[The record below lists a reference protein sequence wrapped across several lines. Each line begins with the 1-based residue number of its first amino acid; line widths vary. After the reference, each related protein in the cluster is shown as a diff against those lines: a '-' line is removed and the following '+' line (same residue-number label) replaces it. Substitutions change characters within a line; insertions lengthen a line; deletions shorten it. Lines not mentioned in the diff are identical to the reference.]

1 LLACR
6 RFFFGW
12 LAAIPFFASFCL
24 SRLKAWKPPGLS
36 ICPAKPA
43 LLQWFPGKAGF
54 LEWHGRKT
62 IHAMLPERKSRDGP
76 ASQWGQFK
84 RPEGVLWRYSPLLLL
99 VLAAAFG
106 FAVWG
111 VLRPLPRRLEA
122 VPVGILALAFL
133 SGLYLWVR
141 KRMLLRGLRAR
152 ANTLSEKQAE
162 QLLQV
167 LSHSQHGYRDLIDS
181 FDHAVFTI
189 SLDGRIR
196 LLNRRF
202 AEILGIAPAEVV
214 NHFLEE
220 YLSEPARNEAT
231 QGLPRFL
238 EERSWSGVVRV
249 RLRKTGEVRYFD
261 CVLQGAGRGG
271 RVEEISGLARDVTS
285 QRVSEERFTQLFQ
298 SLQEGVYFSTPEGT
312 LLDANPALVRMLGYS
327 SRGELLA
334 VNAVE
339 HYANPADRRALAEA
353 VEKHGAVHD
362 LPLTLRRKDGSLIHC
377 LDSCTGTRDEKG
389 VVVRYQGTLVDIT
402 QRLLME
408 RRLHQEQEFA
418 RRLIDCFPDAI
429 VVLDR
434 DERYIFVSPRIEELL
449 GFTPLEFLGQPA
461 GEHAEPGYKPRIKE
475 SIGALMSGKS
485 SSEELEY
492 RAVHKDGSPRVIRA
506 NGAPLLDAGGK
517 IIGVVASI
525 RDVTRS
531 KQVEEQLLQTEKLA
545 VVGQMIAGVAHE
557 LNNPLTAILGVSDLL
572 RERATDAAS
581 RHQTELV
588 QQQARRAANI
598 VQSLLTFS
606 RPSAAAQETIQLA
619 ELVQRA
625 LNLQQGSLRK
635 YKIDVDLR
643 AEPAD
648 LPPVRGDSGQL
659 LQVFLNLIVN
669 AEQAIRETRD
679 HGLLRV
685 RLGRAGNMLSISF
698 EDDGAG
704 VPRELLPRIFDPFF
718 TTKRPG
724 GGAGLGLT
732 ICLAIAKEHG
742 GTIEALNA
750 PGGGAVFRVLL
761 PAASPAK
768 PSEQPSALRS
778 VASVP
783 PSLRGHSVLV
793 VDDEESI
800 RELLES
806 GLSAR
811 GLHVE
816 CVPSSEEALARLSA
830 RSYDA
835 ILCDFNLPGLSGEQ
849 FFHQL
854 CARGG
859 GAAPRFLFM
868 TGDLLDASVLKTF
881 ERMGARIVQKPFQIS
896 QLAAILAEFF
906 ESVTTKAD

>member
-1 LLACR
+1 
-6 RFFFGW
+6 
-12 LAAIPFFASFCL
+12 
-24 SRLKAWKPPGLS
+24 
-36 ICPAKPA
+36 
-43 LLQWFPGKAGF
+43 
-54 LEWHGRKT
+54 
-62 IHAMLPERKSRDGP
+62 MLPEKKSRDGP
-76 ASQWGQFK
+76 TSQWEQSE
-84 RPEGVLWRYSPLLLL
+84 RREGVLWRYSPLLLL
-99 VLAAAFG
+99 LLAEAFG
-106 FAVWG
+106 LSVWG
-111 VLRPLPRRLEA
+111 VLHPLPRRLEA
-122 VPVGILALAFL
+122 VPVGIFAFVFL
-133 SGLYLWVR
+133 LGLYFWAR
-141 KRMLLRGLRAR
+141 KRRLLRGFRGSP
-152 ANTLSEKQAE
+152 ANTLTEKQAE

-202 AEILGIAPAEVV
+202 AEILGTAPAEVV
-214 NHFLEE
+214 SHFLEE

-231 QGLPRFL
+231 QGLARFL

-261 CVLQGAGRGG
+261 CVLQGAGQGG
-271 RVEEISGLARDVTS
+271 QVEEITGLARDVTS

-298 SLQEGVYFSTPEGT
+298 SLQEGVYFSTPEGK
-312 LLDANPALVRMLGYS
+312 LLDANPALVRMLGYA
-327 SRGELLA
+327 SREELLA

-339 HYANPADRRALAEA
+339 QYANPADRLALVEA
-353 VEKHGAVHD
+353 VEKHGAVHE

-377 LDSCTGTRDEKG
+377 LDSCTGTRGDKG

-402 QRLLME
+402 QRLIME
-408 RRLHQEQEFA
+408 KRLHQEQEFA

-461 GEHAEPGYKPRIKE
+461 GQHAEPGYKPKIKE
-475 SIGALMSGKS
+475 SIGALMSGRS

-506 NGAPLLDAGGK
+506 NGAPLLDAGGR

-606 RPSAAAQETIQLA
+606 RPSAAAQETIPLA

-625 LNLQQGSLRK
+625 LNLQQDALRK
-635 YKIDVDLR
+635 NKIEVDLR
-643 AEPAD
+643 AGPAD

-669 AEQAIRETRD
+669 AEQAIREVRD

-685 RLGRAGNMLSISF
+685 SLGRAGDMLSISF

-704 VPRELLPRIFDPFF
+704 VPPELLTKIFDPFF

-750 PGGGAVFRVLL
+750 PGGGAVLRMLL
-761 PAASPAK
+761 PAALPAK
-768 PSEQPSALRS
+768 PSESAAPRS
-778 VASVP
+778 VASAP

-811 GLHVE
+811 GLQVE

-849 FFHQL
+849 LFNQL
-854 CARGG
+854 RARGDG
-859 GAAPRFLFM
+859 TAPRFLFM
-868 TGDLLDASVLKTF
+868 TGDFIDASDLKAF
-881 ERMGARIVQKPFQIS
+881 ERKGARIVQKPFQIS

-906 ESVTTKAD
+906 ESVIAKAD

>member
-1 LLACR
+1 
-6 RFFFGW
+6 
-12 LAAIPFFASFCL
+12 
-24 SRLKAWKPPGLS
+24 
-36 ICPAKPA
+36 
-43 LLQWFPGKAGF
+43 
-54 LEWHGRKT
+54 
-62 IHAMLPERKSRDGP
+62 MLPEKKSRDGP
-76 ASQWGQFK
+76 TSQEGQFE
-84 RPEGVLWRYSPLLLL
+84 RREGALWRYTPLVLL
-99 VLAAAFG
+99 VVAAAF
-106 FAVWG
+106 ALSVWG
-111 VLRPLPRRLEA
+111 VLHPLPRRLEA
-122 VPVGILALAFL
+122 VPFGIFVLVFL
-133 SGLYLWVR
+133 LGLYFWDR
-141 KRMLLRGLRAR
+141 KRRLLRGFRAG
-152 ANTLSEKQAE
+152 ATNTLSEKQAE

-202 AEILGIAPAEVV
+202 AEILGMAPAELVD
-214 NHFLEE
+214 HFLEE
-220 YLSEPARNEAT
+220 YVSEPARNEAT
-231 QGLPRFL
+231 QGLARLL
-238 EERSWSGVVRV
+238 EDGSWSGVVRV
-249 RLRKTGEVRYFD
+249 RLRRTGEVRYFD

-271 RVEEISGLARDVTS
+271 VEEISVLARDVTS

-298 SLQEGVYFSTPEGT
+298 SLQEGVYFSTPDGK
-312 LLDANPALVRMLGYS
+312 LLDANPALVRMLGYA
-327 SRGELLA
+327 SREELLA

-339 HYANPADRRALAEA
+339 QYANPADRLVLAEA
-353 VEKHGAVHD
+353 VEKHGSVHEM
-362 LPLTLRRKDGSLIHC
+362 PLTLRRKDGSLIHC

-389 VVVRYQGTLVDIT
+389 VLVRYQGTLVDIT
-402 QRLLME
+402 QRLIME
-408 RRLHQEQEFA
+408 KRLHQEQEFA

-449 GFTPLEFLGQPA
+449 GFTPLEFLGQPV
-461 GEHAEPGYKPRIKE
+461 GEHAEPGYKPQIKE

-485 SSEELEY
+485 GSEELEY

-506 NGAPLLDAGGK
+506 NGAPLFDAAGK

-572 RERATDAAS
+572 RERATDDAA
-581 RHQTELV
+581 RRQTELV

-606 RPSAAAQETIQLA
+606 RPSAAAQETISLA
-619 ELVQRA
+619 DLVQRA
-625 LNLQQGSLRK
+625 LNLQQDSLRK
-635 YKIDVDLR
+635 NKIDVELR

-685 RLGRAGNMLSISF
+685 RLGRAANMLSISF
-698 EDDGAG
+698 DDDGAG
-704 VPRELLPRIFDPFF
+704 VPPELLHKIFDPFF

-768 PSEQPSALRS
+768 PSEPAAPRS
-778 VASVP
+778 VASAP

-811 GLHVE
+811 GLQVE
-816 CVPSSEEALARLSA
+816 CVPSSEEALVRLSA

-849 FFHQL
+849 LFDQL
-854 CARGG
+854 RARTDST
-859 GAAPRFLFM
+859 APRFLFM
-868 TGDLLDASVLKTF
+868 TGDFLDASDLKAF
-881 ERMGARIVQKPFQIS
+881 ERKGARIVQKPFQIS

-906 ESVTTKAD
+906 ESVATKAD

>member
-1 LLACR
+1 
-6 RFFFGW
+6 
-12 LAAIPFFASFCL
+12 
-24 SRLKAWKPPGLS
+24 
-36 ICPAKPA
+36 
-43 LLQWFPGKAGF
+43 
-54 LEWHGRKT
+54 
-62 IHAMLPERKSRDGP
+62 MLPEKKSRDGP
-76 ASQWGQFK
+76 TPQGGQFE
-84 RPEGVLWRYSPLLLL
+84 RREGVLWRYSPLVLL
-99 VLAAAFG
+99 VVAAAF
-106 FAVWG
+106 ALSVWG
-111 VLRPLPRRLEA
+111 VLHPLPRRLEA
-122 VPVGILALAFL
+122 VPFGIFVLVFL
-133 SGLYLWVR
+133 FGLYFWAR
-141 KRMLLRGLRAR
+141 KRRLLRGFRAG
-152 ANTLSEKQAE
+152 ATNTLSEKQAE

-202 AEILGIAPAEVV
+202 AEILGMAPAELVG
-214 NHFLEE
+214 HSLEE
-220 YLSEPARNEAT
+220 YVSEPALNEAT
-231 QGLPRFL
+231 QALPRFL
-238 EERSWSGVVRV
+238 EEGSWSGVVRV
-249 RLRKTGEVRYFD
+249 RLRRTGEVRYFD
-261 CVLQGAGRGG
+261 CVLQGPGPDG
-271 RVEEISGLARDVTS
+271 RVEEISALARDVTS

-298 SLQEGVYFSTPEGT
+298 SLQEGVYFSTPDGK

-327 SRGELLA
+327 SREELLA
-334 VNAVE
+334 VSAVE
-339 HYANPADRRALAEA
+339 QYANPADRLVLAEA
-353 VEKHGAVHD
+353 VEKHGSVHEM
-362 LPLTLRRKDGSLIHC
+362 PLTLRRKDGSLIHC

-389 VVVRYQGTLVDIT
+389 VMVRYQGTLVDIT
-402 QRLLME
+402 QRLIME
-408 RRLHQEQEFA
+408 KRLHQEQEFA

-461 GEHAEPGYKPRIKE
+461 GEHAEPGYKPQIKE

-506 NGAPLLDAGGK
+506 NGAPLVDAAGK

-572 RERATDAAS
+572 RERATDDAA
-581 RHQTELV
+581 RRQTELV

-606 RPSAAAQETIQLA
+606 RPSAAAQETISLRD
-619 ELVQRA
+619 LVQRA
-625 LNLQQGSLRK
+625 LNLQQDSLRK
-635 YKIDVDLR
+635 NKIDVELR

-685 RLGRAGNMLSISF
+685 RLGRAANMLSISF

-704 VPRELLPRIFDPFF
+704 VPPELLHKIFDPFF

-750 PGGGAVFRVLL
+750 PGGGAVLRVLL
-761 PAASPAK
+761 PAASPVK
-768 PSEQPSALRS
+768 PSEPAAPRS
-778 VASVP
+778 VASA
-783 PSLRGHSVLV
+783 PSALRGHSVLV

-811 GLHVE
+811 GLQVE

-849 FFHQL
+849 LFDQL
-854 CARGG
+854 RAR
-859 GAAPRFLFM
+859 ADSTAPRFLFM
-868 TGDLLDASVLKTF
+868 TGDFLDASDLKAF
-881 ERMGARIVQKPFQIS
+881 ERKGARIVQKPFQIS

>member
-1 LLACR
+1 
-6 RFFFGW
+6 
-12 LAAIPFFASFCL
+12 
-24 SRLKAWKPPGLS
+24 
-36 ICPAKPA
+36 
-43 LLQWFPGKAGF
+43 
-54 LEWHGRKT
+54 
-62 IHAMLPERKSRDGP
+62 MLPEKKSRDGP
-76 ASQWGQFK
+76 TSRWGQFE
-84 RPEGVLWRYSPLLLL
+84 RREGVLWRYRPLLLL
-99 VLAAAFG
+99 ILAAAFG
-106 FAVWG
+106 FSVWG
-111 VLRPLPRRLEA
+111 VLHPLPPRFEA
-122 VPVGILALAFL
+122 VPVGIFVLVFL
-133 SGLYLWVR
+133 FDLYFWVH
-141 KRMLLRGLRAR
+141 KRRLLRGFRTGAT
-152 ANTLSEKQAE
+152 NTLSEKQAE

-202 AEILGIAPAEVV
+202 AEILGMAPAEVI

-220 YLSEPARNEAT
+220 YLSEPTRNET
-231 QGLPRFL
+231 MQGLARFL

-249 RLRKTGEVRYFD
+249 RLRNTGEVRYFD
-261 CVLQGAGRGG
+261 CVLQGASRGG

-285 QRVSEERFTQLFQ
+285 QRISEERFTQLFQ
-298 SLQEGVYFSTPEGT
+298 SLQEGVYFSTPEGK
-312 LLDANPALVRMLGYS
+312 LLDANPALVRMLGYA
-327 SRGELLA
+327 SREELLA
-334 VNAVE
+334 VNALE
-339 HYANPADRRALAEA
+339 RYANPADRLALVEA
-353 VEKHGAVHD
+353 VEKHGAVHE

-389 VVVRYQGTLVDIT
+389 VMVRYQGTLVDIT
-402 QRLLME
+402 QRLIME
-408 RRLHQEQEFA
+408 KRLHQEQEFA
-418 RRLIDCFPDAI
+418 HRLIDCFPDAI

-461 GEHAEPGYKPRIKE
+461 GEHAEPGYKPKIKE
-475 SIGALMSGKS
+475 GIAALMSGNS

-492 RAVHKDGSPRVIRA
+492 RAIHKDGSPRVIRA

-572 RERATDAAS
+572 RERATDDAA
-581 RHQTELV
+581 RRQTELV

-606 RPSAAAQETIQLA
+606 RPSAAAQETIPLA
-619 ELVQRA
+619 DLVQRA
-625 LNLQQGSLRK
+625 LNLQQDSLRK
-635 YKIDVDLR
+635 NKIDVELR
-643 AEPAD
+643 VEPAD

-669 AEQAIRETRD
+669 AEQAIHETRD
-679 HGLLRV
+679 HGHLRV
-685 RLGRAGNMLSISF
+685 CLGRAGNMLSISF
-698 EDDGAG
+698 EDNGSG
-704 VPRELLPRIFDPFF
+704 VPPELLHKIFDPFF

-750 PGGGAVFRVLL
+750 PGGGAVLRVVL

-768 PSEQPSALRS
+768 PSEPARPRS
-778 VASVP
+778 VASAP

-811 GLHVE
+811 GLQVE

-849 FFHQL
+849 LFDQL
-854 CARGG
+854 RARSDGT
-859 GAAPRFLFM
+859 ALRFLFM
-868 TGDLLDASVLKTF
+868 TGDLLDASDLKAF
-881 ERMGARIVQKPFQIS
+881 ERKGARIVQKPFQIS

>member
-1 LLACR
+1 
-6 RFFFGW
+6 
-12 LAAIPFFASFCL
+12 
-24 SRLKAWKPPGLS
+24 
-36 ICPAKPA
+36 
-43 LLQWFPGKAGF
+43 
-54 LEWHGRKT
+54 
-62 IHAMLPERKSRDGP
+62 MLPEKKSRDGP
-76 ASQWGQFK
+76 TPQGGQFE
-84 RPEGVLWRYSPLLLL
+84 RREGVLWRYSPLVLL
-99 VLAAAFG
+99 VVAAS
-106 FAVWG
+106 FALSVWG
-111 VLRPLPRRLEA
+111 VLHPLPRRLEA
-122 VPVGILALAFL
+122 VPFAIFVLVFL
-133 SGLYLWVR
+133 FGLYFWAR
-141 KRMLLRGLRAR
+141 KRRLLRDFRAGVT
-152 ANTLSEKQAE
+152 NTLSEKQAE

-167 LSHSQHGYRDLIDS
+167 LSRSQHGYRDLIDS

-202 AEILGIAPAEVV
+202 AEILGKPPAELVGQS
-214 NHFLEE
+214 LEE
-220 YLSEPARNEAT
+220 YVSEPARNEAT
-231 QGLPRFL
+231 QGLARFL
-238 EERSWSGVVRV
+238 EEGSWSGVVRV
-249 RLRKTGEVRYFD
+249 RLRRTGEVRYFD
-261 CVLQGAGRGG
+261 CVLQGAGPGG
-271 RVEEISGLARDVTS
+271 VEEISALARDVTS

-298 SLQEGVYFSTPEGT
+298 SLQEGVYFSTPEGK

-327 SRGELLA
+327 SREELLA

-339 HYANPADRRALAEA
+339 QYANPADRLVLAEA
-353 VEKHGAVHD
+353 VEKHGSVHEM
-362 LPLTLRRKDGSLIHC
+362 PLTLRRKDGSLIHC

-389 VVVRYQGTLVDIT
+389 VIVRYQGTLVDIT
-402 QRLLME
+402 QRLIME
-408 RRLHQEQEFA
+408 KRLHQEQEFA

-461 GEHAEPGYKPRIKE
+461 GEHAEPGYKPQIKE
-475 SIGALMSGKS
+475 SVGALMSGKS
-485 SSEELEY
+485 SSAELEY
-492 RAVHKDGSPRVIRA
+492 RAVHKDGSARVIRA
-506 NGAPLLDAGGK
+506 NGAPLFDAAGK

-572 RERATDAAS
+572 RERATDDAA
-581 RHQTELV
+581 RRQTELV

-606 RPSAAAQETIQLA
+606 RPSAAAQETISVGD
-619 ELVQRA
+619 LVQRA
-625 LNLQQGSLRK
+625 LNLQQDSLRK
-635 YKIDVDLR
+635 NKIEVELR
-643 AEPAD
+643 AEPED

-685 RLGRAGNMLSISF
+685 RLGRAANMLSISF

-704 VPRELLPRIFDPFF
+704 VPPELLHKIFDPFF

-768 PSEQPSALRS
+768 PSEPAAPRS
-778 VASVP
+778 VASAP

-811 GLHVE
+811 GLQVE
-816 CVPSSEEALARLSA
+816 CVPSSEEALVRLSA

-835 ILCDFNLPGLSGEQ
+835 VLCDFNLPGLSGEQ
-849 FFHQL
+849 LFDQL
-854 CARGG
+854 RARTDST
-859 GAAPRFLFM
+859 APRFLFM
-868 TGDLLDASVLKTF
+868 TGDFLDASDLKAF
-881 ERMGARIVQKPFQIS
+881 ERKGARIVQKPFQIS

>member
-1 LLACR
+1 
-6 RFFFGW
+6 
-12 LAAIPFFASFCL
+12 
-24 SRLKAWKPPGLS
+24 
-36 ICPAKPA
+36 
-43 LLQWFPGKAGF
+43 
-54 LEWHGRKT
+54 
-62 IHAMLPERKSRDGP
+62 MLPEKKSPDGP
-76 ASQWGQFK
+76 TSQWGQSE
-84 RPEGVLWRYSPLLLL
+84 RPEGALWRYSPLLLL
-99 VLAAAFG
+99 VLVAAF
-106 FAVWG
+106 ALSAWG
-111 VLRPLPRRLEA
+111 ILRPLPRRLEA
-122 VPVGILALAFL
+122 VLAGIFVLVFL
-133 SGLYLWVR
+133 LGLYFWAR
-141 KRMLLRGLRAR
+141 KRRLLRGFRAR
-152 ANTLSEKQAE
+152 ATNTLTEKQAE

-181 FDHAVFTI
+181 FDHAVFTL

-202 AEILGIAPAEVV
+202 AEILGVAPSEVV

-220 YLSEPARNEAT
+220 YLSEPACDEAT
-231 QGLPRFL
+231 QNLPRFL

-261 CVLQGAGRGG
+261 CVLQGAGGGG

-298 SLQEGVYFSTPEGT
+298 SLQEGVYFSTPDGKV
-312 LLDANPALVRMLGYS
+312 LDANPALVRMLGYAG
-327 SRGELLA
+327 REELLA
-334 VNAVE
+334 VNAVNL
-339 HYANPADRRALAEA
+339 YANPADRLALAEA
-353 VEKHGAVHD
+353 VEKYGAVHE
-362 LPLTLRRKDGSLIHC
+362 LPLTLRRKDGALIHC

-402 QRLLME
+402 QRLIME
-408 RRLHQEQEFA
+408 KRLHQEQEFA

-461 GEHAEPGYKPRIKE
+461 GEHAEPAYKPKIKE

-485 SSEELEY
+485 GSEELEY
-492 RAVHKDGSPRVIRA
+492 RAVHKDGSTRVIRA

-572 RERATDAAS
+572 REHATDTAS
-581 RHQTELV
+581 RRQAELV

-606 RPSAAAQETIQLA
+606 RPSTAAQEAIPLA

-625 LNLQQGSLRK
+625 LDLQQDSLRK
-635 YKIDVDLR
+635 NKIDVELR
-643 AEPAD
+643 TESAD
-648 LPPVRGDSGQL
+648 LPSVRGDSGQL

-669 AEQAIRETRD
+669 AEQAIRENRD

-685 RLGRAGNMLSISF
+685 FLGRAGDMLSISF
-698 EDDGAG
+698 EDSGSG
-704 VPRELLPRIFDPFF
+704 VPPELLHRVFDPFF

-742 GTIEALNA
+742 GTIEASNA
-750 PGGGAVFRVLL
+750 PGGGAVLRVLL
-761 PAASPAK
+761 PVASPAK
-768 PSEQPSALRS
+768 QGKPPEPAAPRS
-778 VASVP
+778 VASA
-783 PSLRGHSVLV
+783 PSSLQGHSVLV

-800 RELLES
+800 RDLLES

-811 GLHVE
+811 GLQVE
-816 CVPSSEEALARLSA
+816 CVPSSEDALARLSV

-835 ILCDFNLPGLSGEQ
+835 VLCDFNLPGLSGEQ
-849 FFHQL
+849 LFDQL
-854 CARGG
+854 RARSDR
-859 GAAPRFLFM
+859 AVPRFLFM
-868 TGDLLDASVLKTF
+868 TGDLIDASDLKAF
-881 ERMGARIVQKPFQIS
+881 ERKGARIVQKPFQIS